1 MRMGIPI
8 WRTAPDAISTL
19 SMIGINHHWGPTE
32 GRLDESNSPLE
43 TRAEIRINK
52 AMKPMV
58 ESKNL
63 FASTGSEYV

>member
-1 MRMGIPI
+1 
-8 WRTAPDAISTL
+8 
-19 SMIGINHHWGPTE
+19 MIGINHHWGPTE